1 MDRLNLI
8 DLAIAPLTWLERAR
22 GRRRQALIALY
33 LVLALI
39 GGVFGWRELSLWRLP
54 NAPEPFDLA
63 KFGRVNVAD
72 ADNAIPLYRV
82 AGGRVKPADGK
93 SYRPATDKAWDV
105 TDWSLV
111 APEIRRW
118 LEDSRPALEPWLAAT
133 ERREAVAIQPEEMN
147 MSSMIAPIQ
156 SIRDLS
162 RMGVLEGSRKEI
174 AGDHAGAWQMY
185 RAVLRSSRHAAQHGG
200 AIQRLIGQ
208 NVLKRVTPRVTAWTD
223 RPAVTSAM
231 LRRAIADVEEAEA
244 MTPPTSEMI
253 HSEYFANRDAL
264 AHTELW
270 ASIYEIE
277 KLDNAEEW
285 YKHLGPVLASR
296 HFLLREPERS
306 QRVLRLIVAGH
317 LAQCDRPRALR
328 PKLRFDDFMIYG
340 IDAKTPPAVRSLT
353 PEELHT
359 WAENSAMKGLG
370 YSLRFLQGV
379 VDSERGVFENLRLP
393 MAERAYLLDHG
404 RPPRTYA
411 DLLGPYLKTLPEG
424 IEPGDAVS
432 AAASATP
439 TP

>member
-1 MDRLNLI
+1 
-8 DLAIAPLTWLERAR
+8 
-22 GRRRQALIALY
+22 
-33 LVLALI
+33 LV
-39 GGVFGWRELSLWRLP
+39 
-54 NAPEPFDLA
+54 D
-63 KFGRVNVAD
+63 
-72 ADNAIPLYRV
+72 
-82 AGGRVKPADGK
+82 
-93 SYRPATDKAWDV
+93 
-105 TDWSLV
+105 
-111 APEIRRW
+111 PEIRRW

-133 ERREAVAIQPEEMN
+133 ERREALLIQPEETRI
-147 MSSMIAPIQ
+147 STLLDPIQ
-156 SIRDLS
+156 ALRDLS

-185 RAVLRSSRHAAQHGG
+185 RAVLRSSRHAEQHGG
-200 AIQRLIGQ
+200 HMQRLVGL
-208 NVLKRVTPRVTAWTD
+208 NVLKRASPRATAWSD
-223 RPAVTSAM
+223 QAAVTSAM
-231 LRRAIADVEEAEA
+231 LRRAIADVEECEA
-244 MTPPTSEMI
+244 MTPPASVMI
-253 HSEYFANRDAL
+253 YSEYFWARDAL
-264 AHTELW
+264 ADPTRW
-270 ASIYEIE
+270 AQYDIE
-277 KLDNAEEW
+277 KMDDSETW
-285 YKHLGPVLASR
+285 YNHIAPVLASR

-370 YSLRFLQGV
+370 YSLRFLQAQI
-379 VDSERGVFENLRLP
+379 DAERGILETLRVR